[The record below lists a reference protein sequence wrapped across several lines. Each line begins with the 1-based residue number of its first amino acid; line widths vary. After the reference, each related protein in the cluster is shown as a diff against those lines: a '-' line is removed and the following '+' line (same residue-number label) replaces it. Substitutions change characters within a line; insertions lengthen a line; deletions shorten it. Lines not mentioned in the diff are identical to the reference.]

1 MILDCVLT
9 AVNENK
15 MYLDLCPIFIKT
27 WNKLYPDVDVKIV
40 LIAKSIPTDLL
51 LYKDNYNFLNQ
62 FKMCQPVLS
71 LNLLEI
77 YILAFLTIKMV

>member
-51 LYKDNYNFLNQ
+51 LYK
-62 FKMCQPVLS
+62 
-71 LNLLEI
+71 I
-77 YILAFLTIKMV
+77 I